1 MSVPQITDFL
11 KSYFDVLQS
20 QDLDLFDRVFHPGCV
35 LYSQQDGST
44 VVRPFA
50 EYRTMVQGRKSPQAG
65 GFPRQDEILLID
77 MLSPDMAVAKVRLR
91 LFDNIME
98 DHLNLMKVGGA
109 WRIFAKHFHRAGTAT
124 KQV

>member
-11 KSYFDVLQS
+11 KSYFDVLQN
-20 QDLDLFDRVFHPGCV
+20 QDIDLFDRVFHPGCV
-35 LYSQQDGST
+35 LYSRQDGST

-50 EYRTMVQGRKSPQAG
+50 EYRAMVQGRKSPQAG

-77 MLSPDMAVAKVRLR
+77 MLSPDMAMAKVRLR

-98 DHLNLMKVGGA
+98 DHLNLMKVDGA
-109 WRIFAKHFHRAGTAT
+109 WRIFAKHFHRAGAAA
-124 KQV
+124 KQA